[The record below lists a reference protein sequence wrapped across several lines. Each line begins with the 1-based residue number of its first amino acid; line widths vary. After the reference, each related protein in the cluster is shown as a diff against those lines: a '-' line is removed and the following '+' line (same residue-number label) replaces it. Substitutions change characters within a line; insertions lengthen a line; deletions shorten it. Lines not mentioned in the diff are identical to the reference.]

1 MKIKD
6 IQEQDSLM
14 SGGKWVPLDPGTN
27 DPKAP
32 WLLVRSRNSKI
43 ANKGRWQGMLKY
55 QQAYRDSAKSGKL
68 VNFEVNDAAEF
79 FELCACLAAWRNFE
93 DDGGMPLIV
102 NEENRYALLRLAPVH
117 ARVLEVSS
125 ERWFTSIE
133 VNGQPGEEPL
143 QLTEEETALDVEN
156 LSNGSHG
163 NSSIIDQESQ
173 DSSS

>member
-1 MKIKD
+1 
-6 IQEQDSLM
+6 M
-14 SGGKWVPLDPGTN
+14 SQGKWVPLDPGDN
-27 DPKAP
+27 DPKSP

-43 ANKGRWQGMLKY
+43 AQKGRWQGMLKY

-117 ARVLEVSS
+117 ARVLEVAS

-133 VNGQPGEEPL
+133 VNGAMEEQPL
-143 QLTEEETALDVEN
+143 QLTEEESALDEEN
-156 LSNGSHG
+156 LGNGLLG
-163 NSSIIDQESQ
+163 SSTTIDQVSR
-173 DSSS
+173 DNNS

>member
-6 IQEQDSLM
+6 IQEQDKMISQ
-14 SGGKWVPLDPGTN
+14 GKWVPLDPGMN

-32 WLLVRSRNSKI
+32 WLLVRSRNSKV
-43 ANKGRWQGMLKY
+43 AQKGRWQGMLKY

-79 FELCACLAAWRNFE
+79 FELCACLAAWKNFE
-93 DDGGMPLIV
+93 DDGGLPLLV

-133 VNGQPGEEPL
+133 IGASPDDPL
-143 QLTEEETALDVEN
+143 QLTEEESAIDAEN
-156 LSNGSHG
+156 LSNGSLG
-163 NSSIIDQESQ
+163 NSTTIEPVSQ
-173 DSSS
+173 DSNS